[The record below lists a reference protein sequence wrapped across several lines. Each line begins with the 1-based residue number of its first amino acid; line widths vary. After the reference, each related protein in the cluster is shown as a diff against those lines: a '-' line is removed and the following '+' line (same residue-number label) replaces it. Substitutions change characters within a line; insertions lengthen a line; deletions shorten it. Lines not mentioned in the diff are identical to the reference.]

1 MAYFDMDKNSLPE
14 QVQEN
19 KEKIKDLETNAATT
33 TYVDDKDADTLQ
45 AAKDYADGKDT
56 TTLQAAKDYAD
67 QQKVPKSALHAK
79 GSMIYGS
86 DVYTPANLN
95 IGNTGDVL
103 KVSADGIPEW
113 QTPAKVK
120 AADIDS
126 ESETAGKVLV
136 SDGAGGAAWGNAGG
150 GSILN
155 LIWSGSLSVTPSG
168 ISTPSSMLSALQ
180 NNKMYM
186 AKYFCNSH
194 NFALSG
200 IGTFNNSYNDVPLGL
215 SGTNSSNSRACFGNI
230 IISNVNIKVTA
241 WECNNATLTQVPNLT
256 FVELYEVTL

>member
-19 KEKIKDLETNAATT
+19 KEKIKDLETNSATI

-67 QQKVPKSALHAK
+67 QQKIPKSALHAK

-95 IGNTGDVL
+95 IGNAGDVL

-113 QTPAKVK
+113 DAPAKIK
-120 AADIDS
+120 AADINS
-126 ESETAGKVLV
+126 ESATSGKVLAA
-136 SDGAGGAAWGNAGG
+136 DGNGGASWETASSGG
-150 GSILN
+150 MSFN
-155 LIWSGSLSVTPSG
+155 LVWSGSL
-168 ISTPSSMLSALQ
+168 
-180 NNKMYM
+180 
-186 AKYFCNSH
+186 
-194 NFALSG
+194 ALSG
-200 IGTFNNSYNDVPLGL
+200 SNTNTPVDIASLLAANKKFICVVVSRTSNVYTDIGIYDSNYGMLRLGCVLENNVGWPAIASINIDPTNSKVNAVYFNNFNTAAQLTSL
-215 SGTNSSNSRACFGNI
+215 T
-230 IISNVNIKVTA
+230 IK
-241 WECNNATLTQVPNLT
+241 EI
-256 FVELYEVTL
+256 YEVV

>member
-19 KEKIKDLETNAATT
+19 KEKIKDLETNSATI

-67 QQKVPKSALHAK
+67 QQKIPKSALHAK

-103 KVSADGIPEW
+103 QVSADGIPEW
-113 QTPAKVK
+113 QAKGIK
-120 AADIDS
+120 AANIDS
-126 ESETAGKVLV
+126 ETAANGKILTA
-136 SDGAGGAAWGNAGG
+136 DGNGNASWQDPSGSGG
-150 GSILN
+150 ET
-155 LIWSGSLSVTPSG
+155 LIWSGSVGVTNSIADVTG
-168 ISTPSSMLSALQ
+168 VSLK
-180 NNKMYM
+180 NNQ
-186 AKYFCNSH
+186 KYK
-194 NFALSG
+194 L
-200 IGTFNNSYNDVPLGL
+200 LL
-215 SGTNSSNSRACFGNI
+215 TNSSGKGFYFEIKTTQYPLTEITQGYGYYIDGYYLDCAVRLCIVQPASVMRIRYVYGTAAS
-230 IISNVNIKVTA
+230 SNTA
-241 WECNNATLTQVPNLT
+241 FTSTIYLKEV
-256 FVELYEVTL
+256 YEVQ